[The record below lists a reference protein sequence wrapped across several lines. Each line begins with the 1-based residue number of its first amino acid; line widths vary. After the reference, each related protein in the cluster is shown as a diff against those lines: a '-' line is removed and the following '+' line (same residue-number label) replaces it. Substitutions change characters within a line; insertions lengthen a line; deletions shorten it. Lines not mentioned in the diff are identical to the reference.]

1 VGSERYHVDV
11 VIRTQIQLTEEQLEA
26 LQRLAAERG
35 VSVAALARE
44 GIEAVLRTA
53 AGEDRWAR
61 ALASVGRFRS
71 DRGDVSERHDEYL
84 VDAFSS

>member
-1 VGSERYHVDV
+1 VGSECNHVDI
-11 VIRTQIQLTEEQLEA
+11 VIRTQIQLTGEQLEA

-53 AGEDRWAR
+53 EGEDRWAR
-61 ALASVGRFRS
+61 ALAVVGRFRS

>member
-1 VGSERYHVDV
+1 MGSECNHVDI
-11 VIRTQIQLTEEQLEA
+11 VIRTQIQLTGEQLEA

-35 VSVAALARE
+35 VSVAALVRE

-53 AGEDRWAR
+53 AGEDRWSR
-61 ALASVGRFRS
+61 ALAVVGRFRS

>member
-1 VGSERYHVDV
+1 MGGECYHVDI

-61 ALASVGRFRS
+61 ALAVVGRFRS